1 MRVTMLSGVKNVSL
15 TGSGTR
21 TRSVVPRFHVSST
34 ADDLR
39 FVLIKNGE
47 VSRGVLEME
56 LGGTKR
62 DSRRMRPIEK
72 RLRKLVRAEYRALG
86 RYLVLHDKSR
96 RRRRNGW
103 AKDLGKN
110 LVKVIRRR

>member
-15 TGSGTR
+15 AGSRTR
-21 TRSVVPRFHVSST
+21 TKPVVPTIHVSST
-34 ADDLR
+34 ADDLK
-39 FVLIKNGE
+39 FVLIKGDE
-47 VSRGVLEME
+47 VSRGVLEMD
-56 LGGTKR
+56 LGSTKR
-62 DSRRMRPIEK
+62 DSRRMRPLEK

-103 AKDLGKN
+103 ARDLGKN